1 LPQHKQPFVALVNN
15 AGIFHG
21 GVAEG
26 LPLEAFRNG
35 QWSRTFDH
43 CHSPRTVMEVNYFG
57 LVATTKAY
65 LPLIRASKGR
75 VINVSSVAGLIGSP
89 AFSTYCASKFALE
102 GFSDSIRKELLP
114 LGVSVSIVNPAYVKT
129 PIFKKGDDDLAE
141 MLNDAESMAV
151 YGDAIRRFVK
161 NTEKSVALADTTEV
175 TDRAIVASV
184 SSARPSARYFV
195 ANGLGTP
202 AVVLA
207 FLVRV
212 LPTNLFDFIVLN
224 L

>member
-1 LPQHKQPFVALVNN
+1 
-15 AGIFHG
+15 
-21 GVAEG
+21 
-26 LPLEAFRNG
+26 
-35 QWSRTFDH
+35 
-43 CHSPRTVMEVNYFG
+43 MEVNYFG

-75 VINVSSVAGLIGSP
+75 VINVSSVAGLVGS
-89 AFSTYCASKFALE
+89 AVTSTYVASKFAVE

-114 LGVSVSIVNPAYVKT
+114 LGVSVSIVNPAFVTT
-129 PIFKKGDDDLAE
+129 PIFKKSDDDTAA

-151 YGDAIRRFVK
+151 YGDAVRKFITSGDK
-161 NTEKSVALADTTEV
+161 GVALADTTEV
-175 TDRAIVASV
+175 TDRAIVDAV

-195 ANGLGTP
+195 ANAMGTP

-212 LPTNLFDFIVLN
+212 LPTNLFDLIALN
-224 L
+224 A